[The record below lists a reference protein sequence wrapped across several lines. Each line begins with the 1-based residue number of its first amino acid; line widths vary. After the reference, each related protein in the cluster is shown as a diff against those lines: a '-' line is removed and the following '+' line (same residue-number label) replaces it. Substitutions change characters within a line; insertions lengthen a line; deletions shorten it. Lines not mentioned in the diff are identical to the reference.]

1 MMSSASAVRR
11 EHQRAASEFERSCAD
26 VSRHLA
32 AIFDPWSPED
42 FRYLSPFG
50 PRKPA
55 KRAPRRARLIEMDVT
70 GTRKRPKVA

>member
-55 KRAPRRARLIEMDVT
+55 KRAPSKSDDSEAAP
-70 GTRKRPKVA
+70 RKRKAGGRG